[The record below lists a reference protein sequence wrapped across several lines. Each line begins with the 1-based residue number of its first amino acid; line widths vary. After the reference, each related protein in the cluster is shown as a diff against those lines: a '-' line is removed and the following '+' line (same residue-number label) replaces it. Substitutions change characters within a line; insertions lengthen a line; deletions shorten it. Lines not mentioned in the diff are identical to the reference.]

1 MSQKNFVVPESKK
14 VLLKNSTEKEGK
26 KKKKPTKTHS
36 DWRHV
41 KEIQT
46 PTEREPMAKAGNI

>member
-14 VLLKNSTEKEGK
+14 VLLKNSKEEEG

-46 PTEREPMAKAGNI
+46 PTEREPMAKARNI

>member
-14 VLLKNSTEKEGK
+14 VLLKNPKEEGK
-26 KKKKPTKTHS
+26 KKKTTKIHS

-46 PTEREPMAKAGNI
+46 PTERAPMAKAGNI